1 MVGLDLLHS
10 RLSSLSE
17 NSDEL
22 LELTQD
28 SKVSAETAV
37 SILNDLLN
45 YEKLD
50 SNILTLD
57 VSEIR
62 LVPFLREQLRPF
74 QLHASQKSVNLM
86 ILPSSHTPSVNLD
99 HLMVSIDT
107 PKVAQV
113 LRNFVSNAIKFTPSG
128 GQVEVYLEL
137 IKLTTSNRSRL
148 RSLNMLGSRG
158 NNVYPYDEDDD
169 LSSYAAVRVA
179 VKDSGHGIAIEN
191 QHRVFNEIVQFNANA
206 HQGGGGSG
214 LGLWISKQ
222 IVELHGGRV
231 GLHSEGEGCGC
242 EFFFQLPILRWDS
255 DYIRQR
261 SMKAPSHLS
270 APDVSA
276 GEHPLHVLIVD
287 DSDLNRKIM
296 GKLVSSLGHT
306 FEEADDGDVAVEIVR
321 RSVEGDSVFDVILMD
336 SVMPKMTGAEAIRSL
351 RSSNYT
357 GMIIG
362 VTGNAAVEDVEEF
375 KMSGADRVLV
385 KPVHV
390 HVIDDLFS
398 RVPRRQ

>member
-10 RLSSLSE
+10 RLSSIEDSE
-17 NSDEL
+17 EL
-22 LELTQD
+22 LELTED

-50 SNILTLD
+50 SNLLTLD

-74 QLHASQKSVNLM
+74 QLHASQKSIQLS
-86 ILPSSHTPSVNLD
+86 IIPSTYVSSINLD
-99 HLMVSIDT
+99 HLMVTVDI
-107 PKVAQV
+107 PKIAQV

-128 GQVEVYLEL
+128 GSVEVSLEL
-137 IKLTTSNRSRL
+137 IKNSNSNRSRL
-148 RSLNMLGSRG
+148 RSLNLLGSRG
-158 NNVYPYDEDDD
+158 SIVYPLDNDGISAYG
-169 LSSYAAVRVA
+169 SVRVA
-179 VKDSGHGIAIEN
+179 VKDSGHGIAPEN

-231 GLHSEGEGCGC
+231 GLHSEGEGYGC
-242 EFFFQLPILRWDS
+242 EFFFQLPILKWDS
-255 DYIRQR
+255 NYIRQK
-261 SMKAPSHLS
+261 SLKAPSHLS
-270 APDVSA
+270 APDASA
-276 GEHPLHVLIVD
+276 GEPPLHVLIVD
-287 DSDLNRKIM
+287 DSGLNRKVM
-296 GKLVSSLGHT
+296 GKLITSLGHT
-306 FEEADDGDVAVEIVR
+306 FEEADDGDVAVEMVKG
-321 RSVEGDSVFDVILMD
+321 SVEGGTGYDVILMD
-336 SVMPKMTGAEAIRSL
+336 SVMPKMTGTEAIRCL
-351 RSSNYT
+351 RSFNYT

-362 VTGNAAVEDVEEF
+362 VTGNAAAEDIEEF
-375 KMSGADRVLV
+375 KSSGADRVLV

-390 HVIDDLFS
+390 NVIDDLFN
-398 RVPRRQ
+398 RIPRRR